1 MSGGQS
7 HRALRSSAP
16 RPKLLRAPLFT
27 DALSRRIALA
37 SPSAARR
44 AKQMRSSLSCE
55 ASAAALRPYTSTA
68 SQLRLSGDPPDSLS
82 RGTIRLNASRRAGC
96 EGAREGLGSH
106 AASLNDGLGW
116 VHVQEAANP
125 LLGFELWSVPQGAH
139 VSRRLARGLE
149 KCVEAA

>member
-1 MSGGQS
+1 
-7 HRALRSSAP
+7 
-16 RPKLLRAPLFT
+16 
-27 DALSRRIALA
+27 
-37 SPSAARR
+37 
-44 AKQMRSSLSCE
+44 MRSSLSCE

-125 LLGFELWSVPQGAH
+125 LLGFELWSVPQGVH
-139 VSRRLARGLE
+139 RERRKWYECATGQNLTGTLAEENEQFDKVARRFRAYTDYRVHRSIARFTHECEHGPE
-149 KCVEAA
+149 